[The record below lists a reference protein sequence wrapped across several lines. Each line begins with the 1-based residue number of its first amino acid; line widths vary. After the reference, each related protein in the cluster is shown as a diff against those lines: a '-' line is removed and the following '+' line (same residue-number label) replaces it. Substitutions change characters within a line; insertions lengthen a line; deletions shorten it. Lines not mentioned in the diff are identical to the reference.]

1 MSRRLQCIEHDDM
14 KNPPTNEHTSVPD
27 ETTRRGALVL
37 RTLPILLIP
46 IVVTVI
52 TFAIIRI
59 SLGDQFEPTVDRSGP
74 PGGPLIPI
82 VVLVVFFSA
91 LIILVR
97 LGRPTISALIVIAVW
112 TLVTTLGALQSGV
125 TSYFP
130 ALLIIP
136 ICVAGLLIDGV
147 ASISLAALGTLLVV
161 SLAWLERRGLT
172 PTPRLP
178 PPFIVENQAYLAAG
192 FWIAIFA
199 TVAALTWL
207 LAGSLQRA
215 LQQSRAQAQ
224 ALQEL
229 SSQLEARV
237 ESQTARLLD
246 QGREAATLEE
256 RARLAREIHDTL
268 AQGLTGIVVQLGA
281 AQRALAA
288 ESEAADQHIELA
300 QQMARESLAEA
311 RRSVWNLRAPA
322 LERGDLSDA
331 LRGLASRPIRPET
344 SAGFE
349 QHGEPWPLPPGVESA
364 LLRVGQE
371 ALVNVAK
378 HAGATHVR
386 LTLEYTPD
394 AVRLS
399 ISDDGVGFDELPA
412 GVAAPGPWGGFGLLG
427 MRERLMALGGTLEL
441 TSDGGAH
448 VLAVVPRIPDKVT
461 R

>member
-1 MSRRLQCIEHDDM
+1 MQ
-14 KNPPTNEHTSVPD
+14 NPTDNQHSPIPS
-27 ETTRRGALVL
+27 ETERRGALVL

-52 TFAIIRI
+52 TFTLIRI
-59 SLGDQFEPTVDRSGP
+59 SLGDQCVQPRDRSGP
-74 PGGPLIPI
+74 PGGPLLPI
-82 VVLVVFFSA
+82 VMLVVFFSA

-97 LGRPTISALIVIAVW
+97 LGRPTLSALIVIAVW
-112 TLVTTLGALQSGV
+112 TLVTTLGALESGV

-147 ASISLAALGTLLVV
+147 ASISLAALGALLVV
-161 SLAWLERRGLT
+161 SLAWLEKRGMT
-172 PTPRLP
+172 PTPRVP
-178 PPFIVENQAYLAAG
+178 PSFIVENQIYLAAG

-215 LQQSRAQAQ
+215 LAHSRAQAH
-224 ALQEL
+224 ALQQL
-229 SSQLEARV
+229 SLQLEARV
-237 ESQTARLLD
+237 EAQTAQLLD
-246 QGREAATLEE
+246 QERQAATLAE

-281 AQRALAA
+281 AQRALTLQTAAA
-288 ESEAADQHIELA
+288 EQHIQLA
-300 QQMARESLAEA
+300 QLLAREALSEA

-331 LRGLASRPIRPET
+331 LQSLASRPIGPET
-344 SAGFE
+344 SASFE
-349 QHGEPWPLPPGVESA
+349 QRGQPWPLPPAVEAA
-364 LLRVGQE
+364 LLRVAQE

-378 HAGATHVR
+378 HAGATQAR

-399 ISDDGVGFDELPA
+399 VSDDGVGFDELPA
-412 GVAAPGPWGGFGLLG
+412 SVAAPGPWGGFGLLG
-427 MRERLMALGGTLEL
+427 MRERLAALGASLEL
-441 TSDGGAH
+441 SSNGGAH
-448 VLAVVPRIPDKVT
+448 VVALVPREDKQARRLGDKELQVH
-461 R
+461 

>member
-1 MSRRLQCIEHDDM
+1 M
-14 KNPPTNEHTSVPD
+14 KNPPANQHTAVPD
-27 ETTRRGALVL
+27 ETARRGALVL

-46 IVVTVI
+46 LLVTAI
-52 TFAIIRI
+52 TFALLRF
-59 SLGDQFEPTVDRSGP
+59 SLGAQFEPRAEREGP

-112 TLVTTLGALQSGV
+112 TLVTTAGAIQSGV
-125 TSYFP
+125 DSYFP

-147 ASISLAALGTLLVV
+147 ASVSLAALGALLVI
-161 SLAWLERRGLT
+161 SLAWLERHGLT
-172 PTPRLP
+172 RAREVP

-237 ESQTARLLD
+237 EEQTERLLD
-246 QGREAATLEE
+246 QEREAATLEE

-288 ESEAADQHIELA
+288 KAEAADQHIDLA

-331 LRGLASRPIRPET
+331 LRGLASRPITSQT
-344 SAGFE
+344 SASFE

-371 ALVNVAK
+371 ALVNVGK
-378 HAGATHVR
+378 HAGATHAQV
-386 LTLEYTPD
+386 TLEYTPD
-394 AVRLS
+394 VVRLS
-399 ISDDGVGFDELPA
+399 IGDDGVGFADLLSAPD
-412 GVAAPGPWGGFGLLG
+412 GAAPGPWGGFGLLG
-427 MRERLMALGGTLEL
+427 MRERLAALGGSLEL
-441 TSDGGAH
+441 FNSGGAH
-448 VLAVVPRIPDKVT
+448 VVAVVPRESSQKPVA
-461 R
+461 RGQN

>member
-1 MSRRLQCIEHDDM
+1 MD
-14 KNPPTNEHTSVPD
+14 KHTSVPD
-27 ETTRRGALVL
+27 ETARRGALVL

-46 IVVTVI
+46 IFVTAVAFI
-52 TFAIIRI
+52 LLRLT
-59 SLGDQFEPTVDRSGP
+59 LGSEFQLPPERPGGP
-74 PGGPLIPI
+74 PFNPLIPI

-97 LGRPTISALIVIAVW
+97 LGRPTISALIMIAVW
-112 TLVTTLGALQSGV
+112 TLFTTLGALQSGV
-125 TSYFP
+125 TSYSP

-147 ASISLAALGTLLVV
+147 ASISLAALGAILVASV
-161 SLAWLERRGLT
+161 AWLEQHHLT
-172 PTPRLP
+172 PTQRTP
-178 PPFIVENQAYLAAG
+178 PPFIAENQAYLAVA
-192 FWIAIFA
+192 FWIGIFA

-215 LQQSRAQAQ
+215 LRQSRAQAE

-237 ESQTARLLD
+237 ETQTALLLD
-246 QGREAATLEE
+246 QEREGATLEE

-311 RRSVWNLRAPA
+311 RRSVWNLRAPV
-322 LERGDLSDA
+322 LERGDLGDA

-344 SAGFE
+344 STSFE
-349 QHGEPWPLPPGVESA
+349 QRGEPWPLSPGVESA
-364 LLRVGQE
+364 LLRVSQE

-378 HAGATHVR
+378 HAGATQVR
-386 LTLEYTPD
+386 LTLEYMPA

-399 ISDDGVGFDELPA
+399 ISDDGVGFDELPS

-427 MRERLMALGGTLEL
+427 MRERLVALGGTLDL
-441 TSDGGAH
+441 NSDGGAH
-448 VLAVVPRIPDKVT
+448 VVAVVPRT
-461 R
+461 

>member
-1 MSRRLQCIEHDDM
+1 M
-14 KNPPTNEHTSVPD
+14 KALPVDKHTPIPS
-27 ETTRRGALVL
+27 ETERRGALVL
-37 RTLPILLIP
+37 RTLPILFIP
-46 IVVTVI
+46 IFVTVI
-52 TFAIIRI
+52 ALVLLRI
-59 SLGDQFEPTVDRSGP
+59 AMGSEFQLPAAQAGGP
-74 PGGPLIPI
+74 HFSPLIPI

-97 LGRPTISALIVIAVW
+97 LGRPTISALIMIAVW

-125 TSYFP
+125 ASYSL

-136 ICVAGLLIDGV
+136 ICAAGLLIDGV
-147 ASISLAALGTLLVV
+147 ASISLAALGAILVASV
-161 SLAWLERRGLT
+161 AWLEQRGLT
-172 PTPRLP
+172 PKPRPQPL
-178 PPFIVENQAYLAAG
+178 FIAENQAYLAVA
-192 FWIAIFA
+192 FWIGIFA

-215 LQQSRAQAQ
+215 LQQSRAQAE

-237 ESQTARLLD
+237 ETQTARLLE
-246 QGREAATLEE
+246 QERESATLAE

-288 ESEAADQHIELA
+288 KAEAADQHIDLA

-311 RRSVWNLRAPA
+311 RRSVWNLRAPV

-344 SAGFE
+344 SASFE
-349 QHGEPWPLPPGVESA
+349 QRGEPWPLPPGVESA

-371 ALVNVAK
+371 ALVNVTK
-378 HAGATHVR
+378 HAGATQVR
-386 LTLEYTPD
+386 LTLEYAPD
-394 AVRLS
+394 TVRLS

-427 MRERLMALGGTLEL
+427 MRERLVALGGTLEL
-441 TSDGGAH
+441 ASNGGAH
-448 VLAVVPRIPDKVT
+448 VVAVVPRQPLREGKAE
-461 R
+461 

>member
-1 MSRRLQCIEHDDM
+1 M
-14 KNPPTNEHTSVPD
+14 KNPPITEHPTLPD

-46 IVVTVI
+46 IVVTAIALV
-52 TFAIIRI
+52 IIRI
-59 SLGDQFEPTVDRSGP
+59 SIGDQFEPPGDRGGP

-97 LGRPTISALIVIAVW
+97 LRRPTISALIMIAVW

-147 ASISLAALGTLLVV
+147 ASISLAALGAILVASV
-161 SLAWLERRGLT
+161 AWLEQRGLT
-172 PTPRLP
+172 PTPRP
-178 PPFIVENQAYLAAG
+178 QPPFFVENQSYLAVA
-192 FWIAIFA
+192 FWIGIFA

-215 LQQSRAQAQ
+215 LRQSRAQSQ

-237 ESQTARLLD
+237 EAQTARLID
-246 QGREAATLEE
+246 QGRESATLEE

-281 AQRALAA
+281 AQRALAT

-300 QQMARESLAEA
+300 QQMARESLSEA

-344 SAGFE
+344 TASFE
-349 QHGEPWPLPPGVESA
+349 QHGEPWSLPPGIESA

-378 HAGATHVR
+378 HAGATQVW
-386 LTLEYTPD
+386 LSLEYTPD
-394 AVRLS
+394 VVRLS

-427 MRERLMALGGTLEL
+427 MRERLVALGGTLEL
-441 TSDGGAH
+441 TSDRGAH
-448 VLAVVPRIPDKVT
+448 VVAMVPRN
-461 R
+461 

>member
-1 MSRRLQCIEHDDM
+1 MEDKPID
-14 KNPPTNEHTSVPD
+14 KHTSIPD
-27 ETTRRGALVL
+27 ETSRRGALVL

-46 IVVTVI
+46 LIVTLL
-52 TFAIIRI
+52 TFALIRI
-59 SLGDQFEPTVDRSGP
+59 SLGDQFVPPDRGNRTPYS
-74 PGGPLIPI
+74 PLIPI

-97 LGRPTISALIVIAVW
+97 LGRPTISALILIAVW
-112 TLVTTLGALQSGV
+112 TLVTTAGAIQSGV
-125 TSYFP
+125 TSYVP

-147 ASISLAALGTLLVV
+147 ASISLAALGALLVV
-161 SLAWLERRGLT
+161 SLAWLEMQGLT
-172 PTPRLP
+172 PTRQVP
-178 PPFIVENQAYLAAG
+178 PSFIADNQAYFAAG
-192 FWIAIFA
+192 FWVAVFA

-215 LQQSRAQAQ
+215 LRQSRSQAET
-224 ALQEL
+224 LQEL

-246 QGREAATLEE
+246 QEREAATLEE

-268 AQGLTGIVVQLGA
+268 AQGLTGVVVQLGA
-281 AQRALAA
+281 AQRALATEA
-288 ESEAADQHIELA
+288 KAADQHIELA

-344 SAGFE
+344 SASFE
-349 QHGEPWPLPPGVESA
+349 QRGEPWPLSPGIESA

-386 LTLEYTPD
+386 LMLEYTPD

-399 ISDDGVGFDELPA
+399 ITDDGVGFDELPA
-412 GVAAPGPWGGFGLLG
+412 DVAAPGPWGGFGLLG
-427 MRERLMALGGTLEL
+427 MRERLVALGGTLEL
-441 TSDGGAH
+441 TSDGGAQ
-448 VLAVVPRIPDKVT
+448 VVAVVPRESIQEPGVRSQKVHIHSES
-461 R
+461 

>member
-1 MSRRLQCIEHDDM
+1 MPRHCSFTINDFM
-14 KNPPTNEHTSVPD
+14 KNPPINQNPSIPT
-27 ETTRRGALVL
+27 ETERRGALVL

-46 IVVTVI
+46 IFVT
-52 TFAIIRI
+52 AIAFTLLRLT
-59 SLGDQFEPTVDRSGP
+59 LGSEFQPPPDR
-74 PGGPLIPI
+74 PGGPSFSPLIPI

-97 LGRPTISALIVIAVW
+97 LGRPTISALIMITVW

-125 TSYFP
+125 TSYSP

-147 ASISLAALGTLLVV
+147 ASISLAALGAILVASV
-161 SLAWLERRGLT
+161 AWLEQHHLT
-172 PTPRLP
+172 PTPRQP
-178 PPFIVENQAYLAAG
+178 PSFVAENQAYLAVA
-192 FWIAIFA
+192 FWIGIFA

-215 LQQSRAQAQ
+215 LRQSRTQAQ

-237 ESQTARLLD
+237 ETQTARLLD
-246 QGREAATLEE
+246 QGRAAATLEE

-281 AQRALAA
+281 AQRALAT

-344 SAGFE
+344 SASFE
-349 QHGEPWPLPPGVESA
+349 QRGEPWPLPPGIESA
-364 LLRVGQE
+364 LLRVSQE
-371 ALVNVAK
+371 ALVNVAN
-378 HAGATHVR
+378 
-386 LTLEYTPD
+386 
-394 AVRLS
+394 
-399 ISDDGVGFDELPA
+399 
-412 GVAAPGPWGGFGLLG
+412 
-427 MRERLMALGGTLEL
+427 
-441 TSDGGAH
+441 
-448 VLAVVPRIPDKVT
+448 
-461 R
+461 